1 VSWKRI
7 TERGTDDLNA
17 KQLLY
22 VSLYLD
28 TLDGTLSAQLAG
40 YSKKSAADRSKDLQR
55 NPKVREAIDKGLL
68 EKEQTLKDK
77 CIKTMEHAYAQATAD
92 IGELFDDEGNPLP
105 LSKMPRDAR
114 RAIQAIEVEF
124 EYVTDEDG
132 KERRVPKLARI
143 KLHDKRASQELFAKF
158 ADKLKEKV
166 QLDAT
171 QSYADMVLAAQRK
184 REGDAGNEPAA
195 LPAHAEEEPEE

>member
-1 VSWKRI
+1 MSWKSVL
-7 TERGTDDLNA
+7 RGGSEDLNA

-68 EKEQTLKDK
+68 EKERTLKDK
-77 CIKTMEHAYAQATAD
+77 CLRTMEHAYAQATAD

-124 EYVTDEDG
+124 EEVTDEDG
-132 KERRVPKLARI
+132 SVRRVPRLARI

-158 ADKLKEKV
+158 ADKLKDKV

-184 REGDAGNEPAA
+184 REGDGTEPAA
-195 LPAHAEEEPEE
+195 LPAHADEEPEE

>member
-1 VSWKRI
+1 MSWKRI
-7 TERGTDDLNA
+7 TERGTSDLNA

-68 EKEQTLKDK
+68 EKERTLKDK
-77 CIKTMEHAYAQATAD
+77 CLRTMEHAYAQATAD

-124 EYVTDEDG
+124 EEVTDEDG
-132 KERRVPKLARI
+132 SVRRVPKLARI

-158 ADKLKEKV
+158 ADKLKERME
-166 QLDAT
+166 LDAT
-171 QSYADMVLAAQRK
+171 KSFEQVVLEAARLRRERK
-184 REGDAGNEPAA
+184 A
-195 LPAHAEEEPEE
+195 LPAPAKSEGVDP